1 VEARDVVVIGGGIAG
16 LATALPLA
24 RAGRRTLLVEAE
36 AVLASH
42 SSGRNAAIWLAAHD
56 DPTTPELARR
66 SRELLDAE
74 WPRDAAPWLAPVG
87 ALVAAETPAAL
98 ASWER
103 GAERCGM
110 QARRADAA
118 EAVRRAPALAGGA
131 ARTALWLPEA
141 GVIDVHAA
149 TETLARVTRRAGGEI
164 RTGRRVARVAAR
176 GGRVEGVELDDGARV
191 AADAVVLA
199 AGAWS
204 AGLGESCGAPLP
216 LAPLRR
222 HLVVL
227 EPAEPALASGA
238 IVWWASDDVYWRPE
252 SGGVLASPCDE
263 EPFAACSPPADDAA
277 LEGLLRKLRRAAPA
291 LAASRVRRSWA
302 CLRTFAPDRELVAG
316 ADPRIVGL
324 FWLAGLGGR
333 GMTIGAAAGE
343 LAAGAVFGKRS
354 ALAERTAP
362 ARLLARCET

>member
-1 VEARDVVVIGGGIAG
+1 
-16 LATALPLA
+16 
-24 RAGRRTLLVEAE
+24 
-36 AVLASH
+36 
-42 SSGRNAAIWLAAHD
+42 
-56 DPTTPELARR
+56 
-66 SRELLDAE
+66 
-74 WPRDAAPWLAPVG
+74 
-87 ALVAAETPAAL
+87 
-98 ASWER
+98 
-103 GAERCGM
+103 M

-131 ARTALWLPEA
+131 ARAALWLPEA
-141 GVIDVHAA
+141 GVIDVHAV
-149 TETLARVTRRAGGEI
+149 TEALARATRRAGGEI
-164 RTGRRVARVAAR
+164 RTGARVARIAAR
-176 GGRVEGVELDDGARV
+176 GGRVEGVELEDGARV
-191 AADAVVLA
+191 TADAVVLA

-204 AGLGESCGAPLP
+204 AALGESCGAPLP

-227 EPAEPALASGA
+227 EPAEPAHASGA

-263 EPFAACSPPADDAA
+263 EPFAACAPPADDAA
-277 LEGLLRKLRRAAPA
+277 LEALLRKLRRAAPA

-316 ADPRIVGL
+316 ADPRVAGL

-343 LAAGAVFGKRS
+343 LAAGAVLGKS
-354 ALAERTAP
+354 PSLAERTSP
-362 ARLLARCET
+362 ARLLARQET

>member
-1 VEARDVVVIGGGIAG
+1 VETRDVVVIGGGMAG

-24 RAGRRTLLVEAE
+24 RAGRRPLVLEAE
-36 AVLASH
+36 RVLASQ

-56 DPTTPELARR
+56 DATTPALARR

-74 WPRDAAPWLAPVG
+74 WPRDAPPWLAPVG
-87 ALVAAETPAAL
+87 ALVAAEAPEAL
-98 ASWER
+98 AGWAR

-110 QARRADAA
+110 AARRADAA
-118 EAVRRAPALAGGA
+118 EAVRRAPALARGA
-131 ARTALWLPEA
+131 ARAALWLPEA
-141 GVIDVHAA
+141 GVIDVHAV
-149 TETLARVTRRAGGEI
+149 TETLAREARRAGAEI
-164 RTGRRVARVAAR
+164 RTGARVARIAAR
-176 GGRVEGVELDDGARV
+176 GGRVVGVELEGGARV
-191 AADAVVLA
+191 AAEAVVVA

-204 AGLGESCGAPLP
+204 AGLGDGCGAPLP
-216 LAPLRR
+216 LVPLRR

-227 EPAEPALASGA
+227 DPAEPALATGA

-263 EPFAACSPPADDAA
+263 EPFAACAPPADDAA
-277 LEGLLRKLRRAAPA
+277 LEPLVAKLRRAAPA

-316 ADPRIVGL
+316 PDPRVAGL
-324 FWLAGLGGR
+324 HWLAGLGGR
-333 GMTIGAAAGE
+333 GMTIGAAGGE
-343 LAAGAVFGKRS
+343 LAAECVLGKAP

-362 ARLLARCET
+362 ARLLARRET